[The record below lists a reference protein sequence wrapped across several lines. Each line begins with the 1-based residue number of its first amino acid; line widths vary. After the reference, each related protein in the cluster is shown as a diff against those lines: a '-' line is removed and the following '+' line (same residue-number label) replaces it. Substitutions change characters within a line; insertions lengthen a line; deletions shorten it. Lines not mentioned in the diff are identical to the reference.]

1 LSALGTYPSFSL
13 IAAMSAYVFKLVR
26 GRVKSLELYSPVNDP
41 IATFL
46 YPQNGAFSMLV
57 LKPITQF

>member
-1 LSALGTYPSFSL
+1 MGTYPSFSL
-13 IAAMSAYVFKLVR
+13 IVATPAYVFKLVR
-26 GRVKSLELYSPVNDP
+26 GRVKSLELHSLVNDP
-41 IATFL
+41 VATFL